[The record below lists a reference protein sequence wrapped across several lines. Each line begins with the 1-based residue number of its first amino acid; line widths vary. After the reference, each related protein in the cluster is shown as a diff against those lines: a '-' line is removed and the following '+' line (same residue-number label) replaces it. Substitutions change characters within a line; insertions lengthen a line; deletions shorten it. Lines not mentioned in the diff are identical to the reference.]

1 MCVCMYT
8 YVCVYLVCVRA
19 CVSICVYVRACVCMC
34 VRVCV
39 CVCVCVRVCVCAC
52 MREDCKERDIIII
65 LFQNKNGKEFTGK
78 QWPGIVVYP
87 DFFKENVTSQYWTN
101 QVSSSSTCIR

>member
-1 MCVCMYT
+1 M
-8 YVCVYLVCVRA
+8 
-19 CVSICVYVRACVCMC
+19 
-34 VRVCV
+34 CV
-39 CVCVCVRVCVCAC
+39 CVCVCVSICVCMCVCVCEHMCVYVCACAC
-52 MREDCKERDIIII
+52 MWEDCKERDIIII